1 MAVVLIASSFNCTQ
15 FTKFLIFSILPICR
29 WCKLN
34 MDDFDS
40 MSEFSPF
47 TWQPVYSDGSG
58 GELMDFNAAI
68 EDQSHL
74 SSSRGMLETIVEETS
89 DDEENGIYSGK
100 WSGSDSFSSGS
111 SETGSVVR
119 VDVANGEIASVRIDF
134 INDTY
139 PISFR
144 SRQPGH
150 NLGARLHLPAKATQ
164 AGSGAGKARLHTDVV
179 TVQSAAEP
187 SRSGRQQ
194 SLRQLLHEAE

>member
-1 MAVVLIASSFNCTQ
+1 
-15 FTKFLIFSILPICR
+15 
-29 WCKLN
+29 

-68 EDQSHL
+68 EHQSHL

-89 DDEENGIYSGK
+89 DEEENGIYSGK

-119 VDVANGEIASVRIDF
+119 VDVAHGKIQSITVHFLINTRQFFVLDHDNQDAISERDF
-134 INDTY
+134 IC
-139 PISFR
+139 PPKR
-144 SRQPGH
+144 RKQEVEQ
-150 NLGARLHLPAKATQ
+150 AKLDFIPT
-164 AGSGAGKARLHTDVV
+164 S
-179 TVQSAAEP
+179 
-187 SRSGRQQ
+187 
-194 SLRQLLHEAE
+194 SLFSQLLNPTATGENALYDNYFMKQSDLR